1 MATTRTSS
9 AGKVSFGSWESE
21 EREHPQGCSFFCALS
36 SARGF
41 CSPKGLLLPLH
52 RAGGESKGP
61 FSFAKENGPFGTPRE
76 RLRLAVSSSNDFCA
90 SGVEVPAWRHCC
102 ARRIEQCSVRRKLG
116 CTSTR
121 WAERQRMIEAEAN
134 RLAMLTRLRRA
145 QGSAIG
151 KHCSSSSCSLAMGN
165 AFLLDGHTARF
176 LSRERKWGV
185 CSCRPQAAYPS
196 ALCAENIVFLL
207 LQEPYF
213 SSGLSFASISIAIV

>member
-151 KHCSSSSCSLAMGN
+151 KHCSSSSCSLAMQTPFFWTVTPPVFFPGKEN
-165 AFLLDGHTARF
+165 GGVWCCGAHAAFPPPPETGGDI
-176 LSRERKWGV
+176 
-185 CSCRPQAAYPS
+185 S
-196 ALCAENIVFLL
+196 APFGAEKGGPFVVFHRT
-207 LQEPYF
+207 
-213 SSGLSFASISIAIV
+213 

>member
-76 RLRLAVSSSNDFCA
+76 RLRLSVSGLKDSYA
-90 SGVEVPAWRHCC
+90 SGMKMPARGFAAFRAAIRFASASIIRCRSAYLVDVRSNSRLLRH
-102 ARRIEQCSVRRKLG
+102 SL
-116 CTSTR
+116 
-121 WAERQRMIEAEAN
+121 M
-134 RLAMLTRLRRA
+134 RRA
-145 QGSAIG
+145 QQCRIPHAVCRQTNITR
-151 KHCSSSSCSLAMGN
+151 A
-165 AFLLDGHTARF
+165 
-176 LSRERKWGV
+176 SR
-185 CSCRPQAAYPS
+185 
-196 ALCAENIVFLL
+196 
-207 LQEPYF
+207 
-213 SSGLSFASISIAIV
+213 